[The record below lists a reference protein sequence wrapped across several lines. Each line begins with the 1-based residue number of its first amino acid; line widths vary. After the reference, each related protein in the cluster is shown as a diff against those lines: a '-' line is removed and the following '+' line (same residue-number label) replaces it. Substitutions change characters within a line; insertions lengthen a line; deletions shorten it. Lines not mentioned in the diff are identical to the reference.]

1 MNVATHKPQPSEF
14 EGRSISL
21 GPGQAIV
28 KRAEIGKKLRLSLS
42 SISRSLASLAAT
54 GAPMTIAC
62 KYDGVKCLLTMP
74 YWDSSQPK
82 EQAKKAPFAPPCA
95 SDSEKLRLSCAS
107 PLTNNK
113 SNKGE
118 GGQPDQNGPDSAEEP
133 LVELPPEIK
142 TAPGWSRDQIEAL
155 YRSMKKHGGPS
166 FDYNLLPVSPQA
178 PLLLV
183 ARRGSTWSPA
193 QP

>member
-1 MNVATHKPQPSEF
+1 
-14 EGRSISL
+14 
-21 GPGQAIV
+21 
-28 KRAEIGKKLRLSLS
+28 
-42 SISRSLASLAAT
+42 
-54 GAPMTIAC
+54 MTIAF
-62 KYDGVKCLLTMP
+62 KSDGVKWLVTMP
-74 YWDSSQPK
+74 YWDSSQSK
-82 EQAKKAPFAPPCA
+82 GQAQKAPCAPPCA
-95 SDSEKLRLSCAS
+95 SDSEKLRLCCAS

-113 SNKGE
+113 LNKRKR

-183 ARRGSTWSPA
+183 AQRGATGSPA